1 MIAAIEFPKRI
12 LFMLTMFR

>member
-12 LFMLTMFR
+12 LFMSTMFR